1 MRAAWHPVSGGVAGA
16 RAVAAVDMTAA
27 LGGAAWPM
35 AVGAEAGGRRL
46 RTFALFENGA
56 FRLGARND
64 LEGPGATGLG
74 GVTLYR
80 TCDMEGLS

>member
-16 RAVAAVDMTAA
+16 RAVAAVDMGAA
-27 LGGAAWPM
+27 LGGAAWPSDM
-35 AVGAEAGGRRL
+35 DAETGGRPL
-46 RTFALFENGA
+46 RTFVLFENGA
-56 FRLGARND
+56 FHLGARNE
-64 LEGPGATGLG
+64 LEGPGATGSA

>member
-1 MRAAWHPVSGGVAGA
+1 
-16 RAVAAVDMTAA
+16 
-27 LGGAAWPM
+27 M

-64 LEGPGATGLG
+64 LEGPGPTGLG

>member
-1 MRAAWHPVSGGVAGA
+1 MPAARAGA
-16 RAVAAVDMTAA
+16 V
-27 LGGAAWPM
+27 WPSGM
-35 AVGAEAGGRRL
+35 DAETGGRPL
-46 RTFALFENGA
+46 RTFVLFENGA

-64 LEGPGATGLG
+64 LEGPGPTGLG

>member
-1 MRAAWHPVSGGVAGA
+1 MRAAWHPVSAGVAGA

-56 FRLGARND
+56 FRLSARND
-64 LEGPGATGLG
+64 LERPGATGSA